1 MNTLEVM
8 QQVRDEFNFNVVK
21 LPLKGPDNA
30 VTPHYGLFRDD
41 DGTCVGSAVRA
52 RYVPHSTDDV
62 CILTEAAIEAF
73 GETSVECYWKDGHKV
88 LIQPSKD
95 ERRAIYGTA
104 DNIFMRCMISA
115 GYNGTPFRASLG
127 MYRDACMNLSIPR
140 LVEGTTARITHTKSL
155 RPKMKGLI
163 ASFER
168 VKAGWDTL
176 ASLATR
182 MQASE
187 VRLADFLIQV
197 YGEPEEGSKR
207 GETIARERT
216 EAIFRRV
223 QSERIK
229 TGRPDFDSNFNVSVW
244 EAYQGIQGYTQ
255 HDSRSKRSN
264 DFDRILMAA
273 DNVQVRTAERIALS
287 MIA

>member
-30 VTPHYGLFRDD
+30 ATPHYGLFRDD
-41 DGTCVGSAVRA
+41 DGVCVGSAVRA
-52 RYVPHSTDDV
+52 RYTPHSTDDV
-62 CILTEAAIEAF
+62 CVLTEAAIEAF
-73 GETSVECYWKDGHKV
+73 GDTTVECYWNNGHKV

-115 GYNGTPFRASLG
+115 GYDGTPFRASLG
-127 MYRDACMNLSIPR
+127 MYRDACKNLSIPR

-176 ASLATR
+176 ANLATR

-187 VRLADFLIQV
+187 VRLADFLTQV
-197 YGEPEEGSKR
+197 YGEPEPGSKR
-207 GETIARERT
+207 GETIARDRT

-229 TGRPDFDSNFNVSVW
+229 TGRPDFDGNFNVSVW
-244 EAYQGIQGYTQ
+244 EVYNGIQGFVQ
-255 HDSRSKRSN
+255 HDGGMREKN
-264 DFDRILMAA
+264 PIARILKAA
-273 DNVQVRTAERIALS
+273 ENQNVIKAERLA
-287 MIA
+287 